1 MGAKCEPE
9 LTNQRPGIHRP
20 DIDRGWRSGSGW
32 SQQWAP
38 GMAAFPIS
46 PSGVIIFTLKF
57 IIWKHYIYV
66 ELTKGQKLKIHFILF
81 SHVYLTPKKTLFI
94 NLSSYPTFPKTV
106 IVGTPGSP
114 RLVMVSFKAPV
125 SVQGVIKI
133 FEFNR
138 NRFQNKLNEKLNV
151 VVRS

>member
-1 MGAKCEPE
+1 MGALDGSFSH
-9 LTNQRPGIHRP
+9 LTFRGDYFYTQIHNMKA
-20 DIDRGWRSGSGW
+20 SEN
-32 SQQWAP
+32 
-38 GMAAFPIS
+38 
-46 PSGVIIFTLKF
+46 
-57 IIWKHYIYV
+57 YIYV

-106 IVGTPGSP
+106 ILGTPSSP
-114 RLVMVSFKAPV
+114 RLVLVSFKAPV

-138 NRFQNKLNEKLNV
+138 NRFQNKLNEKLNA